1 MSNIF
6 SSQEANVV
14 HYPGDTAQAPLLAA
28 LPLLQCQ
35 SWHLGTEDILPTVC
49 DVQEPIRIFVVL
61 VHLRH
66 ESSSC
71 GGEDAI
77 HEDEDCLLWGEPK
90 TLPNHVHKLSDC
102 QFLRNQVP
110 VSSKNVGSENAK
122 RGYFLRSISGMSL
135 PSARSQI
142 TGMRSQCFLRILSA
156 SSTRLSVHNVRPS
169 SDEMAK

>member
-102 QFLRNQVP
+102 QFLRNQVLFA
-110 VSSKNVGSENAK
+110 VDLWNVTAFGALTNHRDAVAVLLADFVCFIDSFICA
-122 RGYFLRSISGMSL
+122 
-135 PSARSQI
+135 
-142 TGMRSQCFLRILSA
+142 QCQAEQR
-156 SSTRLSVHNVRPS
+156 
-169 SDEMAK
+169 